1 MTTNYFLAW
10 PYPKREV
17 YPSDAE
23 LAEYLAQLRN
33 NYDTDIQGRIIN
45 YLIPVL
51 IKILIKDL
59 ESRPKRYGYGNKYA
73 DNK

>member
-1 MTTNYFLAW
+1 MINIFLSIQIEQANYYTLGW

-33 NYDTDIQGRIIN
+33 SYDTDIQGWIIN
-45 YLIPVL
+45 HP
-51 IKILIKDL
+51 
-59 ESRPKRYGYGNKYA
+59 N
-73 DNK
+73 NFN